1 MSNTMFVITEL
12 SGGYDWSSTTVIG
25 VTFSAVKAQEICDI
39 KEKENKEEIEFLKDL
54 NEFLHNLREKNN
66 IKNYFSDLTGMLN
79 WYEKYKDDVIDFYK
93 KHEKEVKFNNAV
105 ELFMIKS
112 PIEYSYEYEEVP
124 VLDA

>member
-124 VLDA
+124 VFDA

>member
-1 MSNTMFVITEL
+1 MSNTMFVITES
-12 SGGYDWSSTTVIG
+12 SGGYDWFSTTVIG

-39 KEKENKEEIEFLKDL
+39 KERENKEEIEFLKTL

-66 IKNYFSDLTGMLN
+66 IKNYFSDLEGMLD
-79 WYEKYKDDVIDFYK
+79 WYEKYKDEVIDFYK
-93 KHEKEVKFNNAV
+93 KHEKEVKFNDAV
-105 ELFMIKS
+105 ELFVIKS